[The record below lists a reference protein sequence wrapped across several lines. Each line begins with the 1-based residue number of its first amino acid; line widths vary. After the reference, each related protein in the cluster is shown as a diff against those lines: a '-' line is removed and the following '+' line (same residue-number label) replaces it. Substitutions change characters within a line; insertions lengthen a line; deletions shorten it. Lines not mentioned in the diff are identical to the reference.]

1 MPQSSLLTKSKCCHF
16 KEQHFAKERSLH
28 VAVCRIASVTLL
40 ALCVLAQCEESAW
53 DKNLGGSLAKA
64 FLRFDVDLLLES
76 KSEEAQ
82 KQIESAPGGY

>member
-1 MPQSSLLTKSKCCHF
+1 M
-16 KEQHFAKERSLH
+16 
-28 VAVCRIASVTLL
+28 TLL